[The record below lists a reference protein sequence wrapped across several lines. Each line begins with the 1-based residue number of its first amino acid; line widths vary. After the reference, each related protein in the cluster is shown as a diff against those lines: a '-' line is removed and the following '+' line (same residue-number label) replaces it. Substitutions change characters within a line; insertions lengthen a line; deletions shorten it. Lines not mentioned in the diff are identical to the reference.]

1 MISLLA
7 VAGQLFELIFSQ
19 VRKYRRPT
27 PSLARCRNLLMAA
40 HTSLLAQR
48 ERIKSVCLLPYRL
61 PRVRQ
66 GSAHACSPFI
76 ETADAYCLRF
86 GKLAFSRNA
95 FVRFVSALN
104 AILRLSALVGNV
116 MIEARTGCGQS
127 ASEYRPYL
135 PRQRWV
141 RTANDTSLHLL
152 GNLTVIAQVT
162 WRP

>member
-1 MISLLA
+1 MP
-7 VAGQLFELIFSQ
+7 
-19 VRKYRRPT
+19 PT
-27 PSLARCRNLLMAA
+27 LSFA
-40 HTSLLAQR
+40 TR
-48 ERIKSVCLLPYRL
+48 ETRF
-61 PRVRQ
+61 
-66 GSAHACSPFI
+66 AHACSPFI

-86 GKLAFSRNA
+86 GKLRNA

-127 ASEYRPYL
+127 ASEYRPYQ
-135 PRQRWV
+135 PRQRRV
-141 RTANDTSLHLL
+141 RTANDTSLQLL